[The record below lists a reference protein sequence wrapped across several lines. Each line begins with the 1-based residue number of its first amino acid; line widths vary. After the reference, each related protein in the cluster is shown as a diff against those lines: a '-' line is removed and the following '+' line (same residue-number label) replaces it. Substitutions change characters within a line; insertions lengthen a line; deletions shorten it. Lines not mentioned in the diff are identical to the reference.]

1 MLKDRRVTKE
11 LKRLSAPFASVSDA
25 QRTVIDPLIQNAAFM
40 KVTLEDL
47 QTEIAA
53 EGLIDEYMNGLNQCG
68 KKQSATL
75 QAYNS
80 LVKNYS
86 TVVKMLNNLLPKEI
100 QASRLS
106 GFMDDDE

>member
-1 MLKDRRVTKE
+1 
-11 LKRLSAPFASVSDA
+11 
-25 QRTVIDPLIQNAAFM
+25 
-40 KVTLEDL
+40 
-47 QTEIAA
+47 
-53 EGLIDEYMNGLNQCG
+53 MNGLNQCG